1 LYHLRQALAGI
12 KRAGFMSV
20 ACIIIMTFSLL
31 ILGIFLLAT
40 ANLRELL
47 KYAHEKVQIVVFLQ
61 EGAEQAS
68 IDSLAAEI
76 GKVKV
81 VETLRYVSPGEAL
94 DRLKGEFG
102 SKSFLL
108 EALEEN
114 PLPSSFEITLKPRYR
129 FRDIVENLS
138 EQISQMPGVEDV
150 SYGRGWIARLEK
162 IVRALALADFGV
174 GLIVAIAA
182 MVTVSYTVRLTL
194 YARREI
200 IKVMKLVGA
209 TDLFVMAPFL
219 LEGAIHGLAAAALS
233 LALIFIGYKAIY
245 VRVPQMVFLPMGMIG
260 FLVIFGVGIAVLGSL
275 ISLRAFMKEK
285 TRA

>member
-12 KRAGFMSV
+12 KRAGFMSA

-31 ILGIFLLAT
+31 ILGVFLLAT

-47 KYAHEKVQIVVFLQ
+47 KYAHEKVQVVAFLR
-61 EGAEQAS
+61 EGAEQSA
-68 IDSLAAEI
+68 IDSLATEI
-76 GKVKV
+76 KGIKV
-81 VETLRYVSPGEAL
+81 VEAIRYVSADEAL

-129 FRDIVENLS
+129 FKDIVESLS
-138 EQISQMPGVEDV
+138 EQISKMPGVEDV
-150 SYGRGWIARLEK
+150 TYGRGWIARLEK

-182 MVTVSYTVRLTL
+182 VVTVSYTVRLTL
-194 YARREI
+194 YARRET
-200 IKVMKLVGA
+200 IKVLKLVGA

-219 LEGAIHGLAAAALS
+219 LEGAIHGTAASVLS
-233 LALIFIGYKAIY
+233 LALIFVGYKAIY
-245 VRVPQMVFLPMGMIG
+245 IKVPQVVFLPGGMIG
-260 FLVIFGVGIAVLGSL
+260 FLVIFGVGIAVLGSA
-275 ISLRAFMKEK
+275 ISMQAFMKEK
-285 TRA
+285 T